1 VISLYL
7 HDSGELL
14 GKLRLALEQG
24 DADATRTAAH
34 TLKSNSAN
42 VGAKQL
48 ASLSKELEEAGRRK
62 SLENARLLLDEIK
75 REHGRV
81 VAALR
86 SELNGVA
93 NARS

>member
-1 VISLYL
+1 
-7 HDSGELL
+7 
-14 GKLRLALEQG
+14 
-24 DADATRTAAH
+24 
-34 TLKSNSAN
+34 
-42 VGAKQL
+42 
-48 ASLSKELEEAGRRK
+48 LSKELEEAGRRK

>member
-1 VISLYL
+1 MYL
-7 HDSGELL
+7 HDSCELL
-14 GKLRLALEQG
+14 GKLRLAFEQG

-34 TLKSNSAN
+34 ALKSNSAN

-62 SLENARLLLDEIK
+62 SMENARLLLEEIK

-86 SELNGVA
+86 SEVKGVP